1 MITVWER
8 TSNSETANDEIMY
21 VFLVL
26 ILFTSSLYN
35 YLFTLGLF
43 SWCML
48 WSYLFAF
55 LFFGDN
61 GLFSITFKNVFRGV
75 HFNSLVYL
83 HYLLDFFPVTSL
95 PYASSKENNLGF
107 GQLREN
113 LVLHMS
119 IGQTRRSF
127 KYLKLVLQ
135 EFLLVF

>member
-1 MITVWER
+1 
-8 TSNSETANDEIMY
+8 MY

-43 SWCML
+43 SQCML

-61 GLFSITFKNVFRGV
+61 GLFSITLKNAFRGV

-83 HYLLDFFPVTSL
+83 HYLLDFLLITSL
-95 PYASSKENNLGF
+95 PYASSKENNLGI

-119 IGQTRRSF
+119 IGQTRSF
-127 KYLKLVLQ
+127 KYLKWVLP
-135 EFLLVF
+135 EFLLIYLIHYKINKIKHS